1 MPTEFVRV
9 RDKATGHT
17 MSVGADRAAQ
27 LADRGDVD
35 ILTDTDAVDG
45 FGRPLPAEHATAE
58 PATAEPATAE
68 PATAEPAAESAKR
81 TSVKAADAAVSEKP
95 KGA

>member
-68 PATAEPAAESAKR
+68 PAAESAKR